1 MLTLALNIL
10 DIVQNSVRAKST
22 DIRIGIRES
31 VKNDILEIRIC
42 DNGTGMPVELL
53 NNATDPFFTTRKT
66 RKVGLGLPLLKYQA
80 EIAGGSLQIDST
92 MGKGSTVKASF
103 SLSHIDRQP
112 LGDIVGVMTILISAN
127 PDISFL
133 YNHITDTGE
142 YVFSSRETREYL
154 GINDFRDSGLLSDI
168 REMINENLKE
178 IGVAEMVL

>member
-22 DIRIGIRES
+22 DIRIFIRES
-31 VKNDILEIRIC
+31 VKKDILEIKIC
-42 DNGTGMPVELL
+42 DNGSGMPVELL
-53 NNATDPFFTTRKT
+53 KNVTDPFVTTRKT

-80 EIAGGSLQIDST
+80 EIAGGSLQVDSIA
-92 MGKGSTVKASF
+92 GKGTTVIASF

-133 YNHITDTGE
+133 YTHFTDKGE
-142 YVFSSRETREYL
+142 YIFSSGETKEYL

-178 IGVAEMVL
+178 IGVTEPVM